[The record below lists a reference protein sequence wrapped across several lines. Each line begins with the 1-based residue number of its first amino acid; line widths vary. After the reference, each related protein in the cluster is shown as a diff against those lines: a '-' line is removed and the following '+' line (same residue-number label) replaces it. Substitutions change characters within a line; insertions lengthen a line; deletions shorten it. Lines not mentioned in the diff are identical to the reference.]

1 LHHFIVRGDQGK
13 INFHGANFG
22 KPSQTFGKR
31 HTFGAEKKHHTQF
44 NSMTLGILKEADGE
58 QRVAVT
64 PDSLPALTKLGFDKI
79 MVERGAGTS
88 ASFSDADFESQGAEI
103 ADADSVLKNA
113 QVIVRIHPLPDASVA
128 KLSAG
133 QILVGQF
140 NPLINR
146 EVVDGLLKSNATAFS
161 LDVAPRSTRAQA
173 LDVLSSMA
181 TVGGY
186 KAVIMA
192 ANHLPTFFPMFMTA
206 AGTIKPAKVLILGA
220 GVAGLQAIATA
231 KRLGAVVEAFDV
243 RAAAKEE
250 VLSLG
255 AKFVEVEG
263 AIDDKTAGGYAVEQT
278 EEFKQRQA
286 QLIHDKAV
294 AADVVICTAQIPGR
308 KAPLLLKK
316 ETVAAM
322 KKGAVIVDMAASTG
336 GNCELTENGKTTR
349 PHGVTIIGD
358 SNLAASV
365 PKDAS
370 LMFGKNIVNFLK
382 LIMVKGELTLNWE
395 DDIVAAT
402 CVAHEGK
409 IVSERVRGQR

>member
-1 LHHFIVRGDQGK
+1 
-13 INFHGANFG
+13 
-22 KPSQTFGKR
+22 
-31 HTFGAEKKHHTQF
+31 
-44 NSMTLGILKEADGE
+44 MTLGILKETDGE

-64 PDSLPALTKLGFDKI
+64 PDSLPALSKLGFDKI
-79 MVERGAGTS
+79 LVERGAGATAFFDD
-88 ASFSDADFESQGAEI
+88 ASYEAQGAQI
-103 ADADSVLKNA
+103 ADTDAVLKNA
-113 QVIVRIHPLPDASVA
+113 NVLAKIQPLSSAALS

-133 QILVGQF
+133 QVIVGQF
-140 NPLINR
+140 NPLGNR
-146 EVVDGLLKSNATAFS
+146 EAVENLLKANVTAFS
-161 LDVAPRSTRAQA
+161 LDMAPRSTRAQA

-186 KAVIMA
+186 KAVLTA
-192 ANHLPTFFPMFMTA
+192 AAHLPTFFPMFMTA
-206 AGTIKPAKVLILGA
+206 AGTVKPAKVLILGA

-263 AIDDKTAGGYAVEQT
+263 AVDDKSAGGYAVEQSD
-278 EEFKQRQA
+278 EFKQRQA

-308 KAPLLLKK
+308 KAPILIRK
-316 ETVAAM
+316 ETVAGM
-322 KKGAVIVDMAASTG
+322 KPGAVIVDMAASTG
-336 GNCELTENGKTTR
+336 GNCELTENGKTTH
-349 PHGVTIIGD
+349 PHGVTLIGD
-358 SNLAASV
+358 SNLAGSV

-370 LMFGKNIVNFLK
+370 VMYGKNIVNFLK
-382 LIMVKGELTLNWE
+382 LIMLKNELVLNWE

-409 IVSERVRGQR
+409 VVSERVKAVMMNV

>member
-1 LHHFIVRGDQGK
+1 MI
-13 INFHGANFG
+13 
-22 KPSQTFGKR
+22 
-31 HTFGAEKKHHTQF
+31 
-44 NSMTLGILKEADGE
+44 LGILKEADGE
-58 QRVAVT
+58 LRVAVT
-64 PDSLPALTKLGFDKI
+64 PDSIPAILKLGATKV
-79 MVERGAGTS
+79 MVERGAGAS
-88 ASFSDADFESQGAEI
+88 AFFDDASFEAAGAEV
-103 ADADSVLKNA
+103 ADADAILKNA
-113 QVIVRIHPLPDASVA
+113 KVLVRIHPLSAA
-128 KLSAG
+128 AIGKLSAG
-133 QILVGQF
+133 QIVIGQF
-140 NPLINR
+140 NPLANK
-146 EVVDGLLKSNATAFS
+146 EAVEQLLKANATGFS
-161 LDVAPRSTRAQA
+161 LDMAPRSTRAQA

-186 KAVIMA
+186 KAVLTA
-192 ANHLPTFFPMFMTA
+192 AAHLPTFFPMFMTA
-206 AGTIKPAKVLILGA
+206 AGTINPAKVLILGA

-263 AIDDKTAGGYAVEQT
+263 AVDDKSAGGYAVEQT

-294 AADVVICTAQIPGR
+294 GSDVIICTAQIPGR
-308 KAPLLLKK
+308 KAPILLRK

-322 KKGAVIVDMAASTG
+322 KAGAVVVDMAASTG
-336 GNCELTENGKTTR
+336 GNCELTENGKTIH

-358 SNLAASV
+358 SNLAGSV
-365 PKDAS
+365 SKDAS
-370 LMFGKNIVNFLK
+370 VMFGKNIVNFLK
-382 LIMVKGELTLNWE
+382 LIMIKNELTLNWE

-409 IVSERVRGQR
+409 VVSERVKSVMG

>member
-1 LHHFIVRGDQGK
+1 
-13 INFHGANFG
+13 
-22 KPSQTFGKR
+22 
-31 HTFGAEKKHHTQF
+31 
-44 NSMTLGILKEADGE
+44 MTLGILKEADGE

-64 PDSLPALTKLGFDKI
+64 PDSIPAILKLGATKI
-79 MVERGAGTS
+79 MVERGAGATAFFDD
-88 ASFSDADFESQGAEI
+88 ASFEAAGAEVT
-103 ADADSVLKNA
+103 DAETILKNA
-113 QVIVRIHPLPDASVA
+113 KVLVKIHPLSASAVG
-128 KLSAG
+128 KLTAG
-133 QILVGQF
+133 QIVIGQF
-140 NPLINR
+140 NPLSNK
-146 EVVDGLLKSNATAFS
+146 EAVTQLLQANATGFS
-161 LDVAPRSTRAQA
+161 LDMAPRSTRAQA

-186 KAVIMA
+186 KAVLTA
-192 ANHLPTFFPMFMTA
+192 AAHLPTFFPMFMTA

-263 AIDDKTAGGYAVEQT
+263 AVDDKSAGGYAVEQT

-286 QLIHDKAV
+286 QLIHDKAIGS
-294 AADVVICTAQIPGR
+294 DVIICTAQIPGR
-308 KAPLLLKK
+308 KAPVLIRK
-316 ETVAAM
+316 ETVAGM
-322 KKGAVIVDMAASTG
+322 KAGAVIVDMAASTG
-336 GNCELTENGKTTR
+336 GNCELTENGKTIH

-358 SNLAASV
+358 SNLAGSV
-365 PKDAS
+365 SKDAS
-370 LMFGKNIVNFLK
+370 VMFGKNIVNFLK
-382 LIMVKGELTLNWE
+382 LILIKNELTLNWE

-409 IVSERVRGQR
+409 VVSERVKGALGM